1 MGVKMIP
8 GILRLRHLVTVRK
21 RTLPD
26 PGHFD
31 NGQPEPVEAGAT
43 LPQLPAPTRLFPDAD
58 GPDETSVAVEN
69 GQEVRVHHPESPGL
83 VAAGAGLSFMD
94 PSPE

>member
-1 MGVKMIP
+1 MGDKMIP
-8 GILRLRHLVTVRK
+8 GIIRLRHLVAVRE

-83 VAAGAGLSFMD
+83 VASGAGLSFVD
-94 PSPE
+94 PSPV